1 VGAGGAGKS
10 SAVTHLALAYAQAG
24 ADVAVVALRGDGA
37 LAARLEPQGV
47 AVIAADDAAQ
57 ARVRLGQRAP
67 LVTLI
72 DTPSTGPSHPAAQV
86 KALAA
91 DLKAIGADEVHLALP
106 ATLSAP
112 AAGEVAAALAPLG
125 PTHVA
130 LTHTDET
137 ARPGAPLEL
146 ALAAGRPLS
155 YVCAREG
162 AEPADPATLAQ
173 QLLP

>member
-1 VGAGGAGKS
+1 
-10 SAVTHLALAYAQAG
+10 LALAYAQAG
-24 ADVAVVALRGDGA
+24 AEVAVISLRGDGT

-47 AVIAADDAAQ
+47 GVIAAEDAETAL
-57 ARVRLGQRAP
+57 RRLGQRSP
-67 LVTLI
+67 LITLI
-72 DTPSTGPSHPAAQV
+72 DTPATGPSHPAAHV

-91 DLKAIGADEVHLALP
+91 DLKALGATEIHLALP

-112 AAGEVAAALAPLG
+112 AAGEVAAALMALA

-137 ARPGAPLEL
+137 GRPGAPLEL
-146 ALAAGRPLS
+146 AMATGRPVS

-162 AEPADPATLAQ
+162 AEPADPGALAQ